1 MGVFKYKSFMLM
13 VMNFAPAVEMVLLIS
28 SLMVSKSAVGVP
40 ALPG

>member
-1 MGVFKYKSFMLM
+1 MSI

-28 SLMVSKSAVGVP
+28 SVMVSKLAVGVP